1 MMLHG
6 KTEKRR
12 SDEGKNASV
21 LSRLTT
27 IHICDTVVAVVV
39 DDDDSENKEDI
50 HHRCLVS
57 LMKPKEK
64 KCIFSISTF
73 YLFSFLSSRF
83 IFFIRSSLLLT
94 QAGKQ
99 EE

>member
-27 IHICDTVVAVVV
+27 IHIYDTAAVVV
-39 DDDDSENKEDI
+39 VDDDSENKEDI
-50 HHRCLVS
+50 HHQRLVS

-64 KCIFSISTF
+64 KARKTKYLFSISTF
-73 YLFSFLSSRF
+73 YLFSFLL
-83 IFFIRSSLLLT
+83 FIRSSLF
-94 QAGKQ
+94 
-99 EE
+99 

>member
-27 IHICDTVVAVVV
+27 IHIYDTVVAVVV

-50 HHRCLVS
+50 HHRYLVS

-64 KCIFSISTF
+64 KNVFSLYLLFIFLVFFQAGLF
-73 YLFSFLSSRF
+73 YLFALPCC
-83 IFFIRSSLLLT
+83 
-94 QAGKQ
+94 
-99 EE
+99 